1 MKLLMKDG
9 DLKMDQLR
17 KSEIRKVSEQF
28 SGVFKTRNK
37 GLFMLGV
44 STGADI
50 KELLA
55 LTIGDVYRNGK
66 PVDKLFFNNRDE
78 VSRTV
83 SVNQDGIK
91 AIQSLIDWHVE
102 HYGNIDTQRPLFPSR
117 NGRGKVALSS
127 RRAHEVL
134 RAAFIDAGLN
144 DKVETDSL
152 PKSTVRCIFVMEMEE
167 FHHSS
172 TMPIYFSLSDEINI
186 KYNRS
191 VVLSSPSNASVK
203 DSIIKLVKQGI
214 PVVIVIKQVVIVIR
228 QAHEW
233 LPILLEFISD
243 LASVLEFISG
253 IF

>member
-1 MKLLMKDG
+1 MSVLT
-9 DLKMDQLR
+9 QA
-17 KSEIRKVSEQF
+17 EVQKVSEQF
-28 SGVFKTRNK
+28 LGKFKVRNK
-37 GLFMLGV
+37 SLFLLGV

-50 KELLA
+50 RELLT
-55 LTIGDVYRNGK
+55 LTIGDVYQNDK
-66 PVDKLFFNNRDE
+66 PVDKLFFNNRDD

-83 SVNQDGIK
+83 LVNQDGMKIL
-91 AIQSLIDWHVE
+91 QSLIDWQVE
-102 HYGNIDTQRPLFPSR
+102 HYGSIDAQRPLFPSR

-134 RAAFIDAGLN
+134 RAAFIDAGLS
-144 DKVETDSL
+144 DKVGTDSL
-152 PKSTVRCIFVMEMEE
+152 PKSTVRYIFVMEMEE

-186 KYNRS
+186 KYSRS
-191 VVLSSPSNASVK
+191 VVLSSPSNASMK
-203 DSIIKLVKQGI
+203 DFIIKLVKQGI

-243 LASVLEFISG
+243 LASVLEIISG

>member
-1 MKLLMKDG
+1 MN
-9 DLKMDQLR
+9 LKMIQLT
-17 KSEIRKVSEQF
+17 ETDVRKVSEQF
-28 SGVFKTRNK
+28 SGTFKIRNK
-37 GLFMLGV
+37 SLFMLDV
-44 STGADI
+44 LTGANVR
-50 KELLA
+50 ELLT
-55 LTIGDVYRNGK
+55 LTIGDVYQNDK
-66 PVDKLFFNNRDE
+66 PVDKLFFNNRDD

-83 SVNQDGIK
+83 PVNQDGTK

-102 HYGNIDTQRPLFPSR
+102 YYGNIDTQRPLFPSR
-117 NGRGKVALSS
+117 NGRGKMALSS

-144 DKVETDSL
+144 DKVEIDFL
-152 PKSTVRCIFVMEMEE
+152 PKSTVRYIFVKEMEE

-172 TMPIYFSLSDEINI
+172 TMPIYFSLSDEIKI

-191 VVLSSPSNASVK
+191 VVLSSPSNTSVK
-203 DSIIKLVKQGI
+203 DFIIKLIKQGI

-228 QAHEW
+228 QTHEW

-243 LASVLEFISG
+243 PASVLEIILG